1 MITGD
6 VLVLFREVGDEE
18 EDDVLPHWSA
28 TLVAAVTV
36 NSFAVPAVAVEFMPE
51 FVPELAVAEDPE
63 AMLPDPCCPIT
74 CTSFPISVR
83 TAFKSPVNLYALPD
97 LSVSV

>member
-1 MITGD
+1 
-6 VLVLFREVGDEE
+6 LFREVGDAED

-36 NSFAVPAVAVEFMPE
+36 NGFAFPAVALEFMLE
-51 FVPELAVAEDPE
+51 FVPEVAVAEDPE
-63 AMLPDPCCPIT
+63 AMLPDPSCPVT
-74 CTSFPISVR
+74 CTSFPINVR